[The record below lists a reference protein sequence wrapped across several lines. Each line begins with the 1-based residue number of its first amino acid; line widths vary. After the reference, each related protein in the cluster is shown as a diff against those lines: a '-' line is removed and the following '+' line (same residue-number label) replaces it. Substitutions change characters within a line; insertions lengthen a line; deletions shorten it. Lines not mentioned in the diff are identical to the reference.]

1 MQAYSIDYTTLT
13 KIPSKGNM
21 LIDAK
26 DAKSAKK
33 KIERKLKTKIR
44 VDYVSIIGYY

>member
-13 KIPSKGNM
+13 KVPVKGNM
-21 LIDAK
+21 LVDAK

-33 KIERKLKTKIR
+33 KIERKLKLKIC
-44 VDYVSIIGYY
+44 VDYVSIVGYY